1 MTQKK
6 KQWFEKLTR
15 EKRIELAK
23 SKMIRIVDHF
33 LYLIELHANNSYVV
47 YSPTLS
53 SQIPTS
59 FAASAFNVF
68 QRSMYQIEIVR
79 LCALWDSVDPEKEN
93 IPTVIALIDDDTIIE
108 ALAEKTRSF
117 WADHVGGTIINP
129 SDDAELAELEQ
140 EALKQSN
147 IQYGAEQASSA
158 KIQLREAISDVRAVF
173 GSVELSSL
181 MNVRDKHI
189 AHSLTETHRE
199 KRGPVPPMKT
209 GGETTLMKR
218 SIPIIEHLYCWING
232 IGFSIDDSQRID
244 RENAEALWTG
254 CKFTVLR

>member
-1 MTQKK
+1 MQKK
-6 KQWFEKLTR
+6 PTKKRKKPWFEKLTR
-15 EKRIELAK
+15 EQRIELAK

-47 YSPTLS
+47 YSSTLS

-93 IPTVIALIDDDTIIE
+93 IPTVIALIDDDAIIE
-108 ALAEKTRSF
+108 ALAEQTRSF
-117 WADHVGGTIINP
+117 WADHVGGIILNP
-129 SDDAELAELEQ
+129 SDDVELAKLEQ

-158 KIQLREAISDVRAVF
+158 KTQLREAISDVRAVL
-173 GSVELSSL
+173 GSAELSSL
-181 MNVRDKHI
+181 MNVRDKPYCSLPHCN
-189 AHSLTETHRE
+189 ASRKAWTSPANENWRRNHSHETFNSDNRTPLLLD
-199 KRGPVPPMKT
+199 KR
-209 GGETTLMKR
+209 
-218 SIPIIEHLYCWING
+218 
-232 IGFSIDDSQRID
+232 D
-244 RENAEALWTG
+244 R
-254 CKFTVLR
+254 FFD